1 MVQER
6 EVTGFKVTQTPVV
19 STASPLSLGLS
30 HWVLTTGILE
40 AF

>member
-6 EVTGFKVTQTPVV
+6 EVTGFKVTQTPVI
-19 STASPLSLGLS
+19 SAAPPLSLGLS
-30 HWVLTTGILE
+30 HRVLTTGILE